1 MKKKSYTGF
10 VLGLL
15 GYVAALLLIVLIPK
29 ADEQSFMR
37 LIMLVTVWYMAWLSF
52 HVWRTEQV
60 YWYNGTSYEEAVA
73 AGRERRKEFARKHL
87 VIMGGLALLMTAA
100 SCVTML
106 LNLSAWIDF
115 SLGTVGL
122 IVASIRT
129 VPIKL

>member
-122 IVASIRT
+122 IAASIRT

>member
-15 GYVAALLLIVLIPK
+15 GYVAALLLIALIPK
-29 ADEQSFMR
+29 ADEQSYMR